1 MSFSKKN
8 RFSLKIIF
16 LFLPFKID
24 NITLDPDPN
33 WAKILDPDP
42 KTKFNVFFYPQHCNK
57 VRRVWYGRSVIRS
70 AYKLCYEDAQVNG
83 IQAVTTNFP
92 FLSVWTSNQIWHG
105 QQKKLFW
112 EPKIFWRKK
121 IPPWV
126 QIILGALC
134 LKISYF
140 YCLLGYNRW

>member
-42 KTKFNVFFYPQHCNK
+42 KTKFNVFFIHNTAT
-57 VRRVWYGRSVIRS
+57 RS
-70 AYKLCYEDAQVNG
+70 AGSGTGAPSFGQ
-83 IQAVTTNFP
+83 P
-92 FLSVWTSNQIWHG
+92 TSSAMRT
-105 QQKKLFW
+105 L
-112 EPKIFWRKK
+112 R
-121 IPPWV
+121 
-126 QIILGALC
+126 
-134 LKISYF
+134 
-140 YCLLGYNRW
+140 